1 MYEIKSL
8 STLSFAEATNLWN
21 AGFEGYFIEIKMTM
35 DAFLA
40 RMAMEELSPSFSLVA
55 FYNGEP
61 VGIILNG
68 IRMMHGKKIA
78 WNGGT
83 GVVSQFRNRGVGREL
98 VRASLEL
105 YKKEGVDIATLEAIS
120 KNDAAIHLYK
130 KMGYEVIDQLLMLQ
144 HTEILEDDVFQ
155 LQQSNTYHVK
165 RGTAQDIHTIQ
176 VSSEEIKPWQTEWM
190 SVRKDGEI
198 LTVYDDTNEELA
210 YFLYKKVL
218 DQTGKQQA
226 TVLYQSYVDTKR
238 IDQEDIVRFGL
249 RGIFSPLQGKLNKMT
264 MNLPASNEVTVRIL
278 QEAGFVVAN
287 EQVFMVQHLSR
298 INER

>member
-8 STLSFAEATNLWN
+8 GTLSFEEATNLWN

-40 RMAMEELSPSFSLVA
+40 RMTLEELSPSFSLVA
-55 FYNGEP
+55 FYNGQP

-83 GVVSQFRNRGVGREL
+83 GVVSQFRYRGVGGEL

-130 KMGYEVIDQLLMLQ
+130 KMGYEVVDQLLMLQ
-144 HTEILEDDVFQ
+144 HTGILEEDAFQ
-155 LQQSNTYHVK
+155 LLQSNTYHVK

-176 VSSEEIKPWQTEWM
+176 ISNEEIKPWQTEWM
-190 SVRKDGEI
+190 SVRKDGEL

-226 TVLYQSYVDTKR
+226 TVLYQCYVDTKR
-238 IDQEDIVRFGL
+238 LDQEDIVRFGL
-249 RGIFSPLQGKLNKMT
+249 SEIFSPLQDQIKRMT
-264 MNLPASNEVTVRIL
+264 MNLPSSNEVIVRIL
-278 QEAGFVVAN
+278 KEAGFIVGN

-298 INER
+298 LNER